1 MITNISLFYIP
12 LWYNLFAMNR
22 MKKRQRA
29 GQYGPMPLKYFDDSL
44 MEPSAPAGHNLLK
57 AIGPLGVRPMIGPVN
72 VGPATMCSRGGKR
85 RKATRRKTKGGFV
98 PSVMGN
104 FLQCASKYIV
114 PIALFAGYKLMTKK
128 SKRRTQRR

>member
-1 MITNISLFYIP
+1 
-12 LWYNLFAMNR
+12 MNR
-22 MKKRQRA
+22 MKKNQRG

-44 MEPSAPAGHNLLK
+44 MGSSPSAGRDLLK
-57 AIGPLGVRPMIGPVN
+57 AIGPLGVRPMIGPVD
-72 VGPATMCSRGGKR
+72 VRPAMGCRGGKR
-85 RKATRRKTKGGFV
+85 RKMTRRKTKGGFV

-128 SKRRTQRR
+128 SKQKSRRQTRRR

>member
-1 MITNISLFYIP
+1 
-12 LWYNLFAMNR
+12 MNR
-22 MKKRQRA
+22 MKKNQRG

-44 MEPSAPAGHNLLK
+44 TGPSAPAGHDLLK

-104 FLQCASKYIV
+104 FVQCASKYIV
-114 PIALFAGYKLMTKK
+114 PIALFAGYKLMTRKK
-128 SKRRTQRR
+128 SKQQSRRRTRRR

>member
-1 MITNISLFYIP
+1 
-12 LWYNLFAMNR
+12 

-44 MEPSAPAGHNLLK
+44 TGPSAPAGHDLLK
-57 AIGPLGVRPMIGPVN
+57 AVGPLGVRPLIGPVD

-85 RKATRRKTKGGFV
+85 RKMTRRKTKGGFV

-128 SKRRTQRR
+128 SKSRRQTRRR

>member
-1 MITNISLFYIP
+1 
-12 LWYNLFAMNR
+12 MNR

-44 MEPSAPAGHNLLK
+44 TAPSAPAGHDLLK

-72 VGPATMCSRGGKR
+72 VGPATMCSKGGKR
-85 RKATRRKTKGGFV
+85 RKATRRRKTKGGFV

-104 FLQCASKYIV
+104 FVQAASKYIV

-128 SKRRTQRR
+128 SKRHTRRGTRRHRR

>member
-1 MITNISLFYIP
+1 
-12 LWYNLFAMNR
+12 
-22 MKKRQRA
+22 
-29 GQYGPMPLKYFDDSL
+29 LKYFDDSL